1 MKMLLKEEHGVGR
14 HKVESEGIVI
24 EERATEMY
32 RPHLELLLENIPTMF
47 QSSTTA
53 ESCFGAAIKVHWHL
67 VLMRV

>member
-14 HKVESEGIVI
+14 YKVESEGVVI

-32 RPHLELLLENIPTMF
+32 RQHLELLLENIPTMF